1 MNMQHH
7 FDIEIAEAY
16 GLNEAIILNNI
27 RFWVIHNEANGANFH
42 DGRFWTYNSMKA
54 FETLFPYMK
63 PKTIRNALE
72 KLETE
77 GLILTGNYNKVSF
90 DRTKWY
96 TLSDKGYALF
106 QQVAPICPTG
116 QMDSPYKANR
126 IAPTV
131 NSISPTGQM
140 DSTLETNGIAR
151 RGEPIPDRKPDGK
164 TTDETSDG
172 KPDVKRTY
180 GRYGNV
186 KLTDTDLS
194 KLKTEF
200 PGDWRERIDRLSTY
214 MDSTGKSYVNHL
226 ATIRR
231 WAHEDAERSRAVGS
245 PAPENR
251 AAPSA
256 APARPTIEA
265 IMEKHGVD
273 YMTAN
278 EMLFDGTY

>member
-1 MNMQHH
+1 MQHH

-27 RFWVIHNEANGANFH
+27 RFWVIHNEANGTNFH

-54 FETLFPYMK
+54 FEKLFPYMK
-63 PKTIRNALE
+63 PFAIRTAL
-72 KLETE
+72 KSLEE
-77 GLILTGNYNKVSF
+77 NGLIITGNYNKSSY

-96 TLSDKGYALF
+96 TLSDKAKLMF
-106 QQVAPICPTG
+106 SQL
-116 QMDSPYKANR
+116 
-126 IAPTV
+126 
-131 NSISPTGQM
+131 NSICEKPQMESAENLKSICRIPQLDLSPASNRNVEN
-140 DSTLETNGIAR
+140 DK
-151 RGEPIPDRKPDGK
+151 PIPDRKPDGK

-251 AAPSA
+251 AATSA